1 MFGFVVAYRVKIGA
15 DDEQKDGR
23 SKDKR
28 FFSAVSTLQCM
39 VINCQP

>member
-15 DDEQKDGR
+15 DDEQKNGR

-28 FFSAVSTLQCM
+28 FFSAVSQCM